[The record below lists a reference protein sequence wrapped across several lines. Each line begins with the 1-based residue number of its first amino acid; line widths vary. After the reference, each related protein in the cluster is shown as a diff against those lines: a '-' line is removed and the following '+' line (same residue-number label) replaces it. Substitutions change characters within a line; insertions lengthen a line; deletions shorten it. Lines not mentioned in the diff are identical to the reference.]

1 MQITLNNRPEE
12 IAGKESMTVTDL
24 LEHKNY
30 TFKFLVVRVND
41 KTIKPGQYDD
51 ALVHHG
57 DKVQVIHLISGG

>member
-1 MQITLNNRPEE
+1 MQINLNNRPEE
-12 IAGKESMTVTDL
+12 IAGKKNLTVAEL

-41 KTIKPGQYDD
+41 KTIKPGEYGD
-51 ALVHHG
+51 AMVHDG